1 MIIKIWKLDV
11 KMTFLN
17 GNLNE
22 DVYMTQLEGFT
33 SRDGSKVLLVANM
46 RCNLDSK

>member
-1 MIIKIWKLDV
+1 MDV

-22 DVYMTQLEGFT
+22 DVYMTRPE
-33 SRDGSKVLLVANM
+33 DGSKVCTPQRFIYGLKQTSRN
-46 RCNLDSK
+46 